1 MTTWNPGDGGP
12 DVLSSGMEEPSRW
25 ARPRVRWAVGI
36 AAVCLLMGG
45 SGGHRLDFSYS
56 ANRGPAFPAAARPVV
71 DLRVGGMDEV
81 VPCTYRC
88 LRIPLFNAGRQAAS
102 VRTIGFDG
110 WRMRARLTPV
120 LVRPGSWE
128 NVRFALDVDCRAPR
142 PSYSSTVQVHA
153 TVAGHLRLLSLP
165 LPDALGLVREQYD
178 RYCPVGPP
186 ATPQDLRGVWVLES
200 ATGVGPDLVSTLL
213 MRFDADGTFAW
224 DSTGH
229 LFDSARAADGDYE
242 LDGRRLTVTVDAVT
256 ACRAGGSYTW
266 HVTLTAPDQLTMR
279 FLRGGP
285 RPCAG
290 ADNEVW
296 LARRLLLDHRLPE
309 MRAVR

>member
-1 MTTWNPGDGGP
+1 M
-12 DVLSSGMEEPSRW
+12 LSSGREEPSRW
-25 ARPRVRWAVGI
+25 ARPRVLWVVGL
-36 AAVCLLMGG
+36 AAVCLLVGG
-45 SGGHRLDFSYS
+45 LVGQRLDSPDS
-56 ANRGPAFPAAARPVV
+56 AGSGPAFPAAARPVV

-81 VPCTYRC
+81 VPCTHRC
-88 LRIPLFNAGRQAAS
+88 LRVPLFNAGRQPAS

-120 LVRPGSWE
+120 LVRPGAWA

-153 TVAGHLRLLSLP
+153 NVAGQLRLLSLP
-165 LPDALGLVREQYD
+165 LPNAVGLVREQYD

-200 ATGVGPDLVSTLL
+200 AAGVWHDLVGTLL
-213 MRFDADGTFAW
+213 LRFAADGTFAW
-224 DSTGH
+224 NSTGH

-242 LDGRRLTVTVDAVT
+242 LHGRRLTVTVDTVT
-256 ACRAGGSYTW
+256 DCQAGGSYTW
-266 HVTLTAPDQLTMR
+266 RVTLTAPDRLTMR
-279 FLRGGP
+279 FLHGGP

-290 ADNEVW
+290 AGNEVW